1 MELSVPSIA
10 VSLQQ
15 LTGQLASISAAPL
28 PPKTQTSCPPPALE
42 PALLPKPSA
51 PPGLLTKACN
61 SRAVANSARLAGV
74 PGHQVSGD
82 AELGDAG
89 AEEAWRCIPQDKQK
103 VTGRN
108 VLSET
113 EDEEELVPD
122 SSDSGLWRPCWAV
135 LV

>member
-1 MELSVPSIA
+1 MQLLGCRELCKTSWGA
-10 VSLQQ
+10 
-15 LTGQLASISAAPL
+15 GAPG
-28 PPKTQTSCPPPALE
+28 P
-42 PALLPKPSA
+42 
-51 PPGLLTKACN
+51 
-61 SRAVANSARLAGV
+61 
-74 PGHQVSGD
+74 GD